1 MRFWNKLNFIIKRNL
16 PDSIRVSKDQL
27 AQYLYVT
34 YRIFW
39 EKASNET
46 IFKEVKGTNKH
57 FLKNVR
63 MFSWEKAL
71 KSKDKKEK
79 LSICEATPSF
89 MIDRL
94 LPVMNLKLI
103 KDNIHAM
110 NGLAEGDRVTV
121 RINRLLEEKH
131 SDSIDLEIK
140 SEFEMGNISFSKDT
154 HLEEL
159 ITIPSTMKSK
169 VLKSHSYQKGY
180 LIFQDKASAAVIKVL
195 SPQPG
200 ELICDMCAAPGIKTS
215 LIAQKMNNQGKII
228 AGEFLDTRIRIM
240 KQLLNHLNVLNTYVL
255 NIDSI
260 DNPLRFQNMFDRILL
275 DAPCTG
281 SGTFL
286 TNPELKWRQNPKF
299 LHQNIL
305 LQKKL
310 FQSALNLLKPGG
322 ILVYAT
328 CSLYPEEGEHIIMNF
343 LNQLEAQNL
352 PTWFSPSYKINGS
365 RLPGAGR
372 LFPSKQKTQGFFV
385 GKFKKKAI

>member
-16 PDSIRVSKDQL
+16 PDSKKFSINQL
-27 AQYLYVT
+27 AQYLFVT

-39 EKASNET
+39 EKASNKT
-46 IFKEVKGTNKH
+46 ISKEVKGINTN
-57 FLKNVR
+57 FLKKVR
-63 MFSWEKAL
+63 TFSWEKAL
-71 KSKDKKEK
+71 QSKDEKEK

-94 LPVMNLKLI
+94 LPVMDLEFI
-103 KDNIHAM
+103 KDNLKAM
-110 NGLAEGDRVTV
+110 NGLVEGSKNTL
-121 RINRLLEEKH
+121 RINRLLEKDHE
-131 SDSIDLEIK
+131 SNIDLAIK
-140 SEFEMGNISFSKDT
+140 TELENVNIPFTKDPHSKDV
-154 HLEEL
+154 
-159 ITIPSTMKSK
+159 ITIPRTMKSE
-169 VLKSHSYQKGY
+169 VLKSRIYQNGY
-180 LIFQDKASAAVIKVL
+180 LIFQDKASVAVVDVL
-195 SPQPG
+195 DPQPK
-200 ELICDMCAAPGIKTS
+200 EFVCDMCAAPGIKAS
-215 LIAQKMNNQGKII
+215 YIAQKMKNQGKVI
-228 AGEFLDTRIRIM
+228 AGEFLNTRIRIM
-240 KQLLNHLNVLNTYVL
+240 NQLLTHLNVVNTHLL

-260 DNPLRFQNMFDRILL
+260 TFPIRFQNMFDRILL

-286 TNPELKWRQNPKF
+286 TNPELKWRQNSKF
-299 LHQNIL
+299 LHQNTV

-310 FQSALNLLKPGG
+310 FQSALNLLKPEG

-328 CSLYPEEGEHIIMNF
+328 CSLYPDEGEHIIMNF
-343 LNQLEAQNL
+343 LNQVEAQSL